1 MINIGYLVKEIF
13 VDGGS
18 ASVLGKTSRGIY
30 LSTSSRWVVFCSW
43 ESFRS
48 PLTLNVNKRINN
60 FDGVTVGMRAQY
72 EPDQLTIPGADL
84 SLSLENS
91 REWFPSKP
99 TDSRSVRE
107 GFIDRYNSL
116 MSMVL
121 NTKQSGEEVFE
132 FPELWVQ
139 DEDDGL
145 QEALIQRLGRGEGL
159 TPVGDD
165 FVIGFLLATNRYQ
178 RFLWIHEDLDQ
189 LNQRIVSAAYQ
200 KTTRLSANLI
210 ELATLGES
218 DERLL
223 NAVDFLQGADYGL
236 EKIVVD
242 LSYWGHSSG
251 VAVLAGIAT
260 AFKIKFS
267 D

>member
-1 MINIGYLVKEIF
+1 MINIGYLVKEIS

-18 ASVLGKTSRGIY
+18 ARVLGKTSRGIY

-43 ESFRS
+43 ERFRS
-48 PLTLNVNKRINN
+48 PLTLNVNKRIND
-60 FDGVTVGMRAQY
+60 FDGVTVGMRAQFVS
-72 EPDQLTIPGADL
+72 DQLTIPGADL
-84 SLSLENS
+84 CLSLENS
-91 REWFPSKP
+91 REWYPIKP
-99 TDSRSVRE
+99 IDSPFDRE
-107 GFIDRYNSL
+107 GYIDRYDSL

-132 FPELWVQ
+132 FPQLWVQ

-145 QEALIQRLGRGEGL
+145 QEALIHRLGRGEGL

-165 FVIGFLLATNRYQ
+165 FVIGLLLTTNRYK

-189 LNQRIVSAAYQ
+189 LNQCIVSAAYK

-223 NAVDFLQGADYGL
+223 NAVDFLQGADHGL
-236 EKIVVD
+236 EKIAID
-242 LSYWGHSSG
+242 LSNWGHTSG
-251 VAVLAGIAT
+251 VAVLAGMAT
-260 AFKIKFS
+260 PFKIMFS